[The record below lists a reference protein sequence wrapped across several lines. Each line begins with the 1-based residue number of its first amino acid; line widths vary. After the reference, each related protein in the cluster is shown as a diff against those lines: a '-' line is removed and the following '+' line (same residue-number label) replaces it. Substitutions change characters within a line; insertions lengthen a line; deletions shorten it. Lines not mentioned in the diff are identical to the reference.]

1 MRTLLTLLLLTTAAQ
16 AQDICPIVPDH
27 TAERAQIMAVLAHAR
42 DVTEA
47 QFMADRLWQIWTDA
61 PDAKAQALL
70 DEGMQRRLD
79 YDFAGSR
86 AVLDDLI
93 AYCPDYAEG
102 WNQRAF
108 AAFLAQDYPAAL
120 ADLDVALGIMPDHV
134 AALSGKA
141 LTLIGMGRNDEA
153 QDVLRNAVKLN
164 PWLGERALLVE
175 PPGIEL

>member
-1 MRTLLTLLLLTTAAQ
+1 MKNLIAFVMLAGPVW
-16 AQDICPIVPDH
+16 AQDICPAVPDH

-61 PDAKAQALL
+61 PDAKAKALL
-70 DEGMQRRLD
+70 DEGMQLRLSA
-79 YDFAGSR
+79 DFAGSR
-86 AVLDDLI
+86 RVLDDLI

-153 QDVLRNAVKLN
+153 QDALRAAVKLN

>member
-1 MRTLLTLLLLTTAAQ
+1 MKTLIALILLAGPVW
-16 AQDICPIVPDH
+16 AQDICPAVPDH

-42 DVTEA
+42 DETEA

-153 QDVLRNAVKLN
+153 QDVLRAALDLN

-175 PPGIEL
+175 PPGQDI